1 MMHWRTLNH
10 TDSWSVAFLPMI
22 LLAVSLAAGAR
33 GEPAF
38 YAGVNL
44 AGAEFGENSLPG
56 TYNANYTYPYQT
68 EVDYF
73 RSKGMNIVRL
83 CFRWERL
90 QTATNAALNSSE
102 LGRLNTF
109 VSTTTAKG
117 LYVILDPHNYA
128 RYYNTN
134 LIGSAGAP
142 ISAFSNFWWRVA
154 DIYRTN
160 DHVIFGLV
168 NEPNTMAT
176 EDWRDAAQ
184 AAIDAIRMAGAT
196 NLILVPGNAWTGAH
210 SWLQNWY
217 GTPNGTVMIN
227 LTDPANHFAYEVHQY
242 LDSDSSGTSD
252 TCISPT
258 IGVERL
264 ANFTTWC
271 RANGVRGF
279 LGEFAGST
287 DSGCLVAVSNMLN
300 YVQANTDVW
309 MGWTWWAGGPWW
321 GEYMFTLEPIGSTT
335 DRAQM
340 NVLEPFI
347 PIPVPTLEIISSN
360 RFRYFA
366 NQGFQYQVKTTS
378 DPALGWT
385 NSGSLV
391 TGTWQYRTNTMDT
404 NGSKFYLL
412 QSSRVP

>member
-1 MMHWRTLNH
+1 M
-10 TDSWSVAFLPMI
+10 FLHALKPMI
-22 LLAVSLAAGAR
+22 RKRLNLFWMTSLAMMTAIFCHA
-33 GEPAF
+33 EPVF

-56 TYNANYTYPYQT
+56 TNNQNYIYPNQT
-68 EVDYF
+68 EVDYY
-73 RSKGMNIVRL
+73 RSKGMNIIRL

-90 QTATNAALNSSE
+90 QQATNASLNATE

-117 LYVILDPHNYA
+117 MYVILDPHNYA

-134 LIGSAGAP
+134 LIGSTRAP
-142 ISAFSNFWWRVA
+142 ISAFSNFWWRIA
-154 DIYRTN
+154 NIYRTN

-168 NEPNTMAT
+168 NEPHDMAT
-176 EDWRDAAQ
+176 ETWRDAAQ
-184 AAIDAIRMAGAT
+184 AAIDGIRITGAT

-217 GTPNGTVMIN
+217 GTPNSTVMIN
-227 LTDPANHFAYEVHQY
+227 ISDPANHFAYEVHQY
-242 LDSDSSGTSD
+242 LDSDSSGTST
-252 TCISPT
+252 TCVSPT
-258 IGVERL
+258 IGAERL

-271 RANGVRGF
+271 RANGVRAF

-300 YVQANTDVW
+300 YIQANTDVW
-309 MGWTWWAGGPWW
+309 MGWAWWAGGPWW
-321 GEYMFTLEPIGSTT
+321 GEYMFTLEPIGGTT

-347 PIPVPTLEIISSN
+347 PIPLPTLQIVPTN
-360 RFRYFA
+360 RFRYYA
-366 NQGFQYQVKTTS
+366 NQGFQYQVKATP
-378 DPALGWT
+378 DLALGWT
-385 NSGSLV
+385 NSGSV
-391 TGTWQYRTNTMDT
+391 VAGNWQYKTNTMDT
-404 NGSKFYLL
+404 NDSMFYRVAV
-412 QSSRVP
+412 SRAP